1 MLRLEAAM
9 AKKNSPRGALE
20 GPARYTKEA
29 CARRLLLLRLAVAN
43 LEGRKITQTE
53 FAERAGL
60 KQSGY
65 THYENGLRLPSI
77 DAAAAL
83 ADTYDLSL
91 DWLYLGQEFNM
102 PFEIMQEIKRVDAAN

>member
-1 MLRLEAAM
+1 MTRKPTSRGELRGEKRYSKEVVSQRLEF
-9 AKKNSPRGALE
+9 
-20 GPARYTKEA
+20 
-29 CARRLLLLRLAVAN
+29 LRLAISK

-65 THYENGLRLPSI
+65 THYENGMRLPSI

-83 ADTYDLSL
+83 VDTYDISL
-91 DWLYLGQEFNM
+91 DWLYLGLDFNM
-102 PFEIMQEIKRVDAAN
+102 PFEINAALKRVASGERE